1 MSKLPTDGVWNV
13 TRDPLRGYRVTSPTG
28 RTVFVDY
35 EEAKNAFGPD
45 AGIGFNVGAV
55 TAAFGAV
62 EIAAMRLDLPTIYK
76 PNRLEDAGEGWEG

>member
-1 MSKLPTDGVWNV
+1 MKPPPSDGIWNV
-13 TRDPLRGYRVTSPTG
+13 VRDPLRGYRVTSPTG
-28 RTVFVDY
+28 RTVFVAY

-45 AGIGFNVGAV
+45 AGIGFGAGPV
-55 TAAFGAV
+55 TCAFAAV